1 MRFRFCLIVLLW
13 ATILFAAEGA
23 DSSSW
28 KTELENRFSFV
39 GIFLPHQS
47 LRNSESLHKWPF
59 FLTASPMG
67 WNTSLRAQRNFGKW
81 ITPKASLN
89 GDLFLFGLGIR
100 SDLSFEFL
108 HLLEVGVQGNVST
121 AINYGSVATFMGTY
135 NPEKKDYDC
144 DAFMTRFLLGV
155 NYHATLSIPLMA
167 FLPKTAWTKWI
178 LKPGATLTYMRYTG
192 ADDGEV
198 WKVGMEIAANGYSW
212 QYGAT
217 FICLLPFAHFP
228 MAMVSYGGQGIMHKS
243 DYDAVYDPYDPE
255 FKRIHVTPR
264 LAVKLNENW
273 AGMLMTVVSR
283 NRKYRN
289 VRYESN
295 QELLQ
300 ERTGHE
306 WMLSMIMFVISRKF

>member
-1 MRFRFCLIVLLW
+1 M
-13 ATILFAAEGA
+13 
-23 DSSSW
+23 
-28 KTELENRFSFV
+28 
-39 GIFLPHQS
+39 
-47 LRNSESLHKWPF
+47 
-59 FLTASPMG
+59 
-67 WNTSLRAQRNFGKW
+67 
-81 ITPKASLN
+81 
-89 GDLFLFGLGIR
+89 FGLGIR
-100 SDLSFEFL
+100 SDFSVELL
-108 HLLEVGVQGNVST
+108 RILEVGVQGDVRT

-135 NPEKKDYDC
+135 NPEKKNYDC

-167 FLPKTAWTKWI
+167 FLPRTAWTKWI

-228 MAMVSYGGQGIMHKS
+228 MAMVSYGVQGIMHKS

>member
-1 MRFRFCLIVLLW
+1 MLILLC
-13 ATILFAAEGA
+13 AMGLFATEIK

-28 KTELENRFSFV
+28 KIELENRLSFAA
-39 GIFLPHQS
+39 IFLPHQS
-47 LRNSESLHKWPF
+47 LRNSESMHDWPF
-59 FLTASPMG
+59 AFSAFPLG
-67 WNTSLRAQRNFGKW
+67 WNTAFRLQKDLGKW

-89 GDLFLFGLGIR
+89 GDLLLFGLGIR
-100 SDLSFEFL
+100 SDFSVELL
-108 HLLEVGVQGNVST
+108 RILEVGVQGDVRT

-135 NPEKKDYDC
+135 NPEKKNYDC

-198 WKVGMEIAANGYSW
+198 WKVGTEIAANGYSW

-228 MAMVSYGGQGIMHKS
+228 MAMVSYGVQGIMHKS
-243 DYDAVYDPYDPE
+243 DYDTVYDPYDPE
-255 FKRIHVTPR
+255 FKRIHVTPQI
-264 LAVKLNENW
+264 VIKLNENW
-273 AGMLMTVVSR
+273 AGILMASVFR

-289 VRYESN
+289 RYESN

-306 WMLSMIMFVISRKF
+306 WLLSAVTLVISRKF